1 MSNWD
6 NRECVTYVTIIIAA
20 VTIIKQANPSCLIS
34 FSFFYNQME
43 IIIFIALNISR
54 RIFTCKPALL

>member
-1 MSNWD
+1 ML
-6 NRECVTYVTIIIAA
+6 TIIIAA

-34 FSFFYNQME
+34 FGFFYNQME